1 MNMGTMTTST
11 PAIRALSMLDVPTIK
26 KFTDRWIGQNY
37 FSVPELEQI
46 LQLSVARSHENSS
59 QQLTASL
66 GAFLDGE
73 MIAVRLSFAPGAWIK
88 KVGRGLTPEIW
99 QQRFGL
105 RPEDVA
111 YFKSLFVAEQHQQL
125 GLGKTL
131 SLESIE
137 LLKKMG
143 AKAILCHSWLES
155 PGNSSQL
162 YLQKM
167 GFQDVSKHPLF
178 WNHIDYD
185 CTRCAP
191 DRCQCTA
198 MEMIKIL

>member
-1 MNMGTMTTST
+1 MNMATNTTTS
-11 PAIRALSMLDVPTIK
+11 PEIRTLSLLDVPTMK

-37 FSVPELEQI
+37 FSMPELEEI
-46 LQLSVARSHENSS
+46 LQLSASGQDKNST
-59 QQLTASL
+59 QQLSASL

-73 MIAVRLSFAPGAWIK
+73 MVAVRLSFAPGVWIK
-88 KVGRGLTPEIW
+88 KVGRGLSPEIW

-105 RPEDVA
+105 RPDDVA
-111 YFKSLFVAEQHQQL
+111 YFKSLFVAEEHQQL

-131 SLESIE
+131 SLASIE

-167 GFQDVSKHPLF
+167 GFQDVSKHTLF